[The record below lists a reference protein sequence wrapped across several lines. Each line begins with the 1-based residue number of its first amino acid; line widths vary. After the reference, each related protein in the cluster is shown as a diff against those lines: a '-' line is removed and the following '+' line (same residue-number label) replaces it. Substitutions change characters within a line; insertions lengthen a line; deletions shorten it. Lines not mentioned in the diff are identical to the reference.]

1 MKNILVA
8 LLLVFSSFIFSQSYY
23 SSNAKSNDVD
33 KVLSWLQYMAIVEEG
48 MAIEYGSASFRNNI
62 LEINDLKIS
71 DFRGVDLDTL
81 NTENLSLGDFI
92 SEGTTGIGEGR
103 GYSPE
108 GSWTV
113 RKIKI
118 NLKYFED
125 LLNFSKTRDI
135 KSLEK
140 MYKTQSF
147 FEIDGFSV
155 PIDPILEEAILPD
168 SELSYTQEL
177 VLSRAAK
184 YLNDIS
190 IKVETKARGKLRA
203 DAIMTVDLN
212 DELSLLYSLDSSIDG
227 DSLGYQYFNMLEKIV
242 SPLDEIVRN
251 LEVFI
256 SITSDDCPDLYKKD
270 NLDAWF
276 AYDNDEYCGSADRF
290 LNGLDL
296 ESKFD
301 DFDDLASDN
310 ELLLMSNPLGSKIYG
325 FKVNLNW
332 SDRVLRD
339 ASILSGGVIDTTL
352 LALKGIFDTRLNK
365 LEFNQLLYQ
374 FSGPEFGAIVS
385 SIFQGDET
393 YREYSKYQ
401 PRIKTF
407 ANRPQGIGVSFKS
420 RSGIDQD
427 YLLYISENPLLM
439 TSLLDDAEFE
449 LLLNKRN

>member
-8 LLLVFSSFIFSQSYY
+8 LLLVFSSIIFSQSYY

-33 KVLSWLQYMAIVEEG
+33 KVLTWLQYIAIIEEG
-48 MAIEYGSASFRNNI
+48 VAIEYDSASLRNNVI
-62 LEINDLKIS
+62 EINGLKIS
-71 DFRGVDLDTL
+71 EFVFP
-81 NTENLSLGDFI
+81 ENLDENIVSFGGLV
-92 SEGTTGIGEGR
+92 SQ
-103 GYSPE
+103 
-108 GSWTV
+108 GSQSYAAETLTV
-113 RKIKI
+113 KKIKI
-118 NLKYFED
+118 NLKWIED
-125 LLNFSKTRDI
+125 LLSLSKTGD
-135 KSLEK
+135 KKLLAS
-140 MYKTQSF
+140 MYKTQSY
-147 FEIDGFSV
+147 FEIQELKF
-155 PIDPILEEAILPD
+155 PIERILDDPELL
-168 SELSYTQEL
+168 SELSYTEAS
-177 VLSRAAK
+177 VASRAAN
-184 YLNDIS
+184 YLNNMS
-190 IKVETKARGKLRA
+190 MKVEVKAKGKLRA

-290 LNGLDL
+290 LNRLDL
-296 ESKFD
+296 ESEFD

-310 ELLLMSNPLGSKIYG
+310 QLLLMSNPLGSKIYG

-407 ANRPQGIGVSFKS
+407 ANRPHGIGVSFKS

>member
-1 MKNILVA
+1 MKNILVT
-8 LLLVFSSFIFSQSYY
+8 LLFVFSSFTFSQSYF

-33 KVLSWLQYMAIVEEG
+33 KVLTWLQYIAIIEEG
-48 MAIEYGSASFRNNI
+48 VAIEYDSASLRNNVI
-62 LEINDLKIS
+62 EINGLRIS
-71 DFRGVDLDTL
+71 EFVFP
-81 NTENLSLGDFI
+81 ENLNENIVSFGDLV
-92 SEGTTGIGEGR
+92 SQ
-103 GYSPE
+103 
-108 GSWTV
+108 GSQSYATETLTV
-113 RKIKI
+113 KKIKI
-118 NLKYFED
+118 NLKWIED
-125 LLNFSKTRDI
+125 LLSLSKTGD
-135 KSLEK
+135 KKLLAS
-140 MYKTQSF
+140 MYKTQSY
-147 FEIDGFSV
+147 FEIQELKF
-155 PIDPILEEAILPD
+155 PIERILDDPELL
-168 SELSYTQEL
+168 SELSYTEAS
-177 VLSRAAK
+177 VASRAAN
-184 YLNDIS
+184 YLNNMS
-190 IKVETKARGKLRA
+190 MKVEVKAKGKLRA

-212 DELSLLYSLDSSIDG
+212 DELSLLYSGESSIDG

-290 LNGLDL
+290 LNRLDL
-296 ESKFD
+296 ESEFD

-310 ELLLMSNPLGSKIYG
+310 QLLLMSNPLGSKIYG